1 LELFGESYD
10 RYFDLPEGTVGV
22 MADLYSDGD
31 TLILENVLI
40 YPRDVDNLAIG
51 VRGVLS
57 IRRQIDAGARK
68 LGFAKLRMTGIRL
81 TGASPRRL
89 VDVPRRLK

>member
-1 LELFGESYD
+1 MELFGESYD

-31 TLILENVLI
+31 TLILENVLM
-40 YPRDVDNLAIG
+40 YPRDVETLPIG

-57 IRRQIDAGARK
+57 IRRQIDSEARQ
-68 LGFAKLRMTGIRL
+68 LGFARLRMTGVRL
-81 TGASPRRL
+81 TGASPRRP